1 MGFLWKGDGTN
12 PMTYFFPAQAEV
24 ELKIKWKLNSVEC
37 NVLFGYLC
45 QFRQLDDVG
54 VFGLVK

>member
-1 MGFLWKGDGTN
+1 
-12 PMTYFFPAQAEV
+12 MTYFFLAQAEV

-37 NVLFGYLC
+37 NCVLFGYLC